1 MTVPPQSRAH
11 PVHRTTVSNGQSSGL
26 TALHILL
33 LIVIVN
39 FALQPLTEPDFGWHL
54 RTGLD
59 FLHNGWKLPVSDPYS
74 HTMPEWAWIEHAWLT
89 DVLIGGVYSLFG
101 GIGIIL
107 LFAGVTVSTW
117 LLASRVAACGIV
129 SRWLACILSLWVAL
143 PYLGARTQLITLL
156 GLALLLLLLKHWQ
169 SGKVSVRWWIPP
181 LFLLWANLHGGFIAG
196 LFLLGLILA
205 VTATVSW
212 LAASSVTFM
221 GAHDEPWFSSWDLQQ
236 LILITVLSSLV
247 TLVNP
252 YGWRL
257 HSEILDSVS
266 NRFMLDT
273 LQEWQ
278 PLTINGV
285 AGRSYTY
292 YLIGLGLGMALWY
305 RRIEPVRWIVG
316 GVFLALSIRHMRNIP
331 FFLIISL
338 PLCAELLGDGFERVK
353 NRLSQPFLSSKSA
366 SFAGALAAGAIL
378 VWLGPEHLQHV
389 IQSGTRPAE
398 YFRSTSYP
406 IEAVEW
412 VQTHRELVG
421 KRLYND
427 YAYGGFLLWWLPE
440 EKIFIDG
447 RMPTWQ
453 LGDNQIFRD
462 YVALTSIDPPDLTLL
477 KKYSVDWVMVQ
488 KRTLLDQGLAREPAW
503 TRLYEDRKVSI
514 YRLLA
519 G

>member
-1 MTVPPQSRAH
+1 
-11 PVHRTTVSNGQSSGL
+11 
-26 TALHILL
+26 
-33 LIVIVN
+33 
-39 FALQPLTEPDFGWHL
+39 
-54 RTGLD
+54 
-59 FLHNGWKLPVSDPYS
+59 
-74 HTMPEWAWIEHAWLT
+74 
-89 DVLIGGVYSLFG
+89 
-101 GIGIIL
+101 
-107 LFAGVTVSTW
+107 
-117 LLASRVAACGIV
+117 
-129 SRWLACILSLWVAL
+129 
-143 PYLGARTQLITLL
+143 
-156 GLALLLLLLKHWQ
+156 
-169 SGKVSVRWWIPP
+169 
-181 LFLLWANLHGGFIAG
+181 
-196 LFLLGLILA
+196 
-205 VTATVSW
+205 
-212 LAASSVTFM
+212 
-221 GAHDEPWFSSWDLQQ
+221 
-236 LILITVLSSLV
+236 V

-257 HSEILDSVS
+257 HSEILDSVA

-285 AGRSYTY
+285 AGRSYMY

-338 PLCAELLGDGFERVK
+338 PLSAELLAEGFERVK
-353 NRLSQPFLSSKSA
+353 NRLSQPFLSRKSA
-366 SFAGALAAGAIL
+366 NFAGAVAVGAML

-398 YFRSTSYP
+398 FFRNTSYP

-453 LGDNQIFRD
+453 LGENQIFRD

-488 KRTLLDQGLAREPAW
+488 KSTLLDQGLAREPAW
-503 TRLYEDRKVSI
+503 TRLYEDQKVAI